1 MAMARGKLL
10 VTGIMALSVLVRAP
24 AAAGVQPTDTC
35 AGLTA
40 EAVLV
45 RSRNAFH
52 VRPKPAF
59 VVYTISRRET
69 VNGLP
74 DFENTYTTRVW
85 YRLAD
90 GIALTRRVHG
100 NRADGPLI
108 SEQPRFNAALDPGPP
123 TADIFQLGSLR
134 PEPVQTA
141 SPKDTLPEVGS
152 VSTHVEADYKAS
164 FVSCDPS
171 IMHLRLDPRRDPDR
185 NRLRELWIDRQ
196 TLGVLRF
203 VATDRLY
210 RGLTGIWDPDRF
222 DARFGMEAD
231 VPVIRT
237 IHAQSDAPELGDEQS
252 EYHFDAIVFPD
263 SLPDWYFEP
272 RSYRSHIG
280 EAPNW

>member
-1 MAMARGKLL
+1 MTARWGLL
-10 VTGIMALSVLVRAP
+10 VTGIVALSVLGGSP
-24 AAAGVQPTDTC
+24 AARAVQPPDTC

-40 EAVLV
+40 ETVLV
-45 RSRNAFH
+45 RSRNTFH
-52 VRPKPAF
+52 VRRQPAF

-90 GIALTRRVHG
+90 GMALTRRAHG
-100 NRADGPLI
+100 KRADGPLM

-134 PEPVQTA
+134 PEPAQTT
-141 SPKDTLPEVGS
+141 SPKDALPEVGS

-171 IMHLRLDPRRDPDR
+171 IVHLRLDPRRDPDR
-185 NRLRELWIDRQ
+185 NRLRELWIDR
-196 TLGVLRF
+196 TNLGVLRF

-210 RGLTGIWDPDRF
+210 RGLTGIWDPDSF
-222 DARFGMEAD
+222 DARFGMEGD

-237 IHAQSDAPELGDEQS
+237 IHAESDGPELGDEES
-252 EYHFDAIVFPD
+252 EYHFDAIAFPD

-272 RSYRSHIG
+272 RTYRSHIAD
-280 EAPNW
+280 APNW